1 MPRTYRVDWEN
12 SVHHVMARGIEKGDI
27 FKYDTDRADFVDRLE
42 RCVKETDASILAWAL
57 MPNHV
62 HLLVRTGTVP
72 LWKFMHKLL
81 TGHAVYFNMKYDRVG
96 HLFQNRYR
104 SILVQTETYFMKLVR
119 YIHRNP
125 LKANIVQSID
135 MLNRYPW
142 TGHMGLIFP
151 GLHSW
156 QDTEYVLKE
165 YNGNKSDKIRQ
176 YLDFMQDPGEN
187 ASEAIFDYGNIILGS
202 DGIKRINENSTCSSG
217 VHTQFRVLGNL
228 DFARKVYDRISG
240 SDDGNLRN
248 RSSEHLEIRS
258 VLEYASETWS
268 ISIKLLTSG
277 ARQRRITKARE
288 FVCYTLNCTF
298 GVKLTDCAKILNIT
312 PATVYKAAKRFS
324 ERDSDQAQSFPWIE
338 NQ

>member
-81 TGHAVYFNMKYDRVG
+81 TGHAVYYNTKYDRVG

-125 LKANIVQSID
+125 LKANIVQNTD
-135 MLNRYPW
+135 MLNKYPW
-142 TGHMGLIFP
+142 TGHLGLIFP
-151 GLHSW
+151 GLYSW
-156 QDTEYVLKE
+156 QDTKYVLKE
-165 YNGNKSDKIRQ
+165 YNGNKMDKICQ
-176 YLDFMQDPGEN
+176 YMNFIQDPGGN
-187 ASEAIFDYGNIILGS
+187 DSEMFYDYGNIIMGS
-202 DGIKRINENSTCSSG
+202 DGIKKINTTSICSSG

-228 DFARKVYDRISG
+228 DFARKVYDRISENEK
-240 SDDGNLRN
+240 GNLRD
-248 RSSEHLEIRS
+248 RSSEHLDIRS
-258 VLEYASETWS
+258 VLEYASETWN
-268 ISIKLLTSG
+268 ISIRLLTSG
-277 ARQRRITKARE
+277 VKQRRVASARE
-288 FVCYTLNCTF
+288 FVCFTLNRTL
-298 GVKLTDCAKILNIT
+298 GVKLTDCAKLLNIT
-312 PATVYKAAKRFS
+312 PAGVYKSAKRFS
-324 ERDSDQAQSFPWIE
+324 ERNPDQPKWFK
-338 NQ
+338 